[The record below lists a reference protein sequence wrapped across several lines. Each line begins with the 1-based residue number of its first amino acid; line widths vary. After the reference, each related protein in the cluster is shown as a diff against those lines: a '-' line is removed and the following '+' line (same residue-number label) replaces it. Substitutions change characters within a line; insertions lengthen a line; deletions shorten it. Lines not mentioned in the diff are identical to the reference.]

1 MPVIKPIN
9 ANAVK
14 NDGGTMI
21 NAGNNDGSVITKTL
35 DVAEVA
41 KSNEV
46 YGSQV
51 VANAAVGDGTSDPA
65 GVQKAKASGTL
76 AYNPPHGENFLLRIA
91 GDNAA
96 KINGSVSVVLA
107 RGGVANEYLWDGI
120 CENAKVTRYGDMADR
135 EFDILARPSTAVV
148 PGRVK
153 GSNAGAALDIGPDD
167 AAGPIVP
174 RLAVPGSLVFMAG
187 GKAPLSTTYKSKE
200 ASE

>member
-65 GVQKAKASGTL
+65 GVQKAKA
-76 AYNPPHGENFLLRIA
+76 
-91 GDNAA
+91 
-96 KINGSVSVVLA
+96 
-107 RGGVANEYLWDGI
+107 
-120 CENAKVTRYGDMADR
+120 
-135 EFDILARPSTAVV
+135 
-148 PGRVK
+148 
-153 GSNAGAALDIGPDD
+153 
-167 AAGPIVP
+167 
-174 RLAVPGSLVFMAG
+174 
-187 GKAPLSTTYKSKE
+187 
-200 ASE
+200 